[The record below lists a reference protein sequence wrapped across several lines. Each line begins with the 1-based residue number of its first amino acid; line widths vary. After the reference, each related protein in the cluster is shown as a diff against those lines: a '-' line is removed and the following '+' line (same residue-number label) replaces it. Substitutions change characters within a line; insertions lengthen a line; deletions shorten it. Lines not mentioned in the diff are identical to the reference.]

1 MSNILHNGVSNVKR
15 IFNDDQTTYRCITL
29 ISSFSFAEDI
39 IGLWQSIDDKTG
51 APKALVEIRKEAD
64 NTYAGKVV
72 KLTPRAGYTPKETC
86 VDCPAP
92 YTNKPIIG
100 LDVVT
105 GLKSTDGLNYTS
117 GRILDPNTGKL
128 YSMKAKLSSNG
139 KRLHL
144 RGYLGVSAL
153 GRNQIWIRAE

>member
-1 MSNILHNGVSNVKR
+1 MMTK
-15 IFNDDQTTYRCITL
+15 QL
-29 ISSFSFAEDI
+29 IGALLLSAVSSFSFAEDI

-86 VDCPAP
+86 VNCPPP

-128 YSMKAKLSSNG
+128 YSLKAKLSSNG

-144 RGYLGVSAL
+144 RGYLGISAL

>member
-1 MSNILHNGVSNVKR
+1 MMAKQLIGVLLLSAV
-15 IFNDDQTTYRCITL
+15 
-29 ISSFSFAEDI
+29 SSFSFAEDI

-128 YSMKAKLSSNG
+128 YSLKAKLSSNG

-144 RGYLGVSAL
+144 RGYLGISAL
-153 GRNQIWIRAE
+153 GRNQIWIRVN

>member
-1 MSNILHNGVSNVKR
+1 MMKGKQFIGAFLLSAV
-15 IFNDDQTTYRCITL
+15 
-29 ISSFSFAEDI
+29 SSFSFAEDI

-86 VDCPAP
+86 VDCPPP

-144 RGYLGVSAL
+144 RGYLGISAL
-153 GRNQIWIRAE
+153 GRNQIWIRVN

>member
-1 MSNILHNGVSNVKR
+1 MMTK
-15 IFNDDQTTYRCITL
+15 QL
-29 ISSFSFAEDI
+29 IGALLLSAVSSFSFAEDI

-86 VDCPAP
+86 VDCPPP

-128 YSMKAKLSSNG
+128 YSLKAKLSSNG

-144 RGYLGVSAL
+144 RGYLGISAL
-153 GRNQIWIRAE
+153 GRNQIWIRVN

>member
-1 MSNILHNGVSNVKR
+1 MMTK
-15 IFNDDQTTYRCITL
+15 QL
-29 ISSFSFAEDI
+29 IGALLLSAVSSFSFAEDI

-86 VDCPAP
+86 VNCPPP

-105 GLKSTDGLNYTS
+105 GLKSTDGFNYTS

>member
-1 MSNILHNGVSNVKR
+1 MMTK
-15 IFNDDQTTYRCITL
+15 QL
-29 ISSFSFAEDI
+29 IGALLLSAVSSFSFAEDI

-86 VDCPAP
+86 VNCPPP

-105 GLKSTDGLNYTS
+105 GLKSTDGFNYTS

-139 KRLHL
+139 RRLHL

>member
-86 VDCPAP
+86 VDCPPP

-128 YSMKAKLSSNG
+128 YSLKAKLSSNG

-144 RGYLGVSAL
+144 RGYLGISAL
-153 GRNQIWIRAE
+153 GRNQIWIRVN

>member
-1 MSNILHNGVSNVKR
+1 MYSKL
-15 IFNDDQTTYRCITL
+15 ITFFVL
-29 ISSFSFAEDI
+29 FGLGQLTFAQDI
-39 IGLWQSIDDKTG
+39 TGIWQSIDDVTG
-51 APKALVEIRKEAD
+51 APKGQVEITQEAD
-64 NTYAGKVV
+64 GTYTGKIIKV
-72 KLTPRAGYTPKETC
+72 TPRAGYTPKETC
-86 VDCPAP
+86 VNCPPP

-128 YSMKAKLSSNG
+128 YSMKAKLSANG

-153 GRNQIWIRAE
+153 GRNQIWIRVN

>member
-1 MSNILHNGVSNVKR
+1 MMKGKQFIGAFLLSAV
-15 IFNDDQTTYRCITL
+15 
-29 ISSFSFAEDI
+29 SSFSFAEDI
-39 IGLWQSIDDKTG
+39 TGLWQSIDDKTG

-72 KLTPRAGYTPKETC
+72 KLTPRAGYTPKEIC

-144 RGYLGVSAL
+144 RGYLGISAL
-153 GRNQIWIRAE
+153 GRNQIWIRVN

>member
-1 MSNILHNGVSNVKR
+1 MMSK
-15 IFNDDQTTYRCITL
+15 QL
-29 ISSFSFAEDI
+29 ISALLLSAMTSLAFANDI
-39 IGLWQSIDDKTG
+39 TGLWQTIDDKTG
-51 APKALVEIRKEAD
+51 APKGQVEIRQEA
-64 NTYAGKVV
+64 NGTYVGKIV
-72 KLTPRAGYTPKETC
+72 KITPRLGYTPKEIC

-144 RGYLGVSAL
+144 RGYLGISAL

>member
-1 MSNILHNGVSNVKR
+1 MMKGKQFIGAFLLSAV
-15 IFNDDQTTYRCITL
+15 
-29 ISSFSFAEDI
+29 SSFSFAEDI
-39 IGLWQSIDDKTG
+39 IGLWQTIDDKTG

-86 VDCPAP
+86 VDCPPP

-100 LDVVT
+100 MDVVT
-105 GLKSTDGLNYTS
+105 GLKYKDGLNYTS

-144 RGYLGVSAL
+144 RGYLGISAL
-153 GRNQIWIRAE
+153 GRNQIWIRVN

>member
-72 KLTPRAGYTPKETC
+72 KLTPRAGYTPNETC
-86 VDCPAP
+86 VDCPPP

-128 YSMKAKLSSNG
+128 YSLKAKLSSNG

-144 RGYLGVSAL
+144 RGYLGISAL
-153 GRNQIWIRAE
+153 GRNQIWIRVN

>member
-86 VDCPAP
+86 VNCPPP

-144 RGYLGVSAL
+144 RGYLGISAL

>member
-1 MSNILHNGVSNVKR
+1 MMKGKQFIGAFLLSAV
-15 IFNDDQTTYRCITL
+15 
-29 ISSFSFAEDI
+29 SSFSFAEGI
-39 IGLWQSIDDKTG
+39 IGLWQTIDDKTG
-51 APKALVEIRKEAD
+51 APKGQVEIRKDA
-64 NTYAGKVV
+64 NGNYVGKIV
-72 KLTPRAGYTPKETC
+72 KITPRVGYTPKEIC

-105 GLKSTDGLNYTS
+105 GLKSTDGFNYTS

-144 RGYLGVSAL
+144 RGYLGISAL
-153 GRNQIWIRAE
+153 GRNQIWIRVN

>member
-1 MSNILHNGVSNVKR
+1 MMAKQLIGVLLLSAV
-15 IFNDDQTTYRCITL
+15 
-29 ISSFSFAEDI
+29 SSFSFAEDI

-64 NTYAGKVV
+64 NTYAGKVI

-86 VDCPAP
+86 VDCPPP

-100 LDVVT
+100 MDVVT
-105 GLKSTDGLNYTS
+105 GLKYKDGLNYTS

-144 RGYLGVSAL
+144 RGYLGISAL
-153 GRNQIWIRAE
+153 GRNQIWIRVN

>member
-1 MSNILHNGVSNVKR
+1 MMKGKQFIGAFLLSAV
-15 IFNDDQTTYRCITL
+15 
-29 ISSFSFAEDI
+29 SSFSFAEDI

-86 VDCPAP
+86 VDCPPP

-105 GLKSTDGLNYTS
+105 GLKSTDGFNYTS

-153 GRNQIWIRAE
+153 GRNQIWIRVK

>member
-1 MSNILHNGVSNVKR
+1 MMKGKQFIGALLLSAV
-15 IFNDDQTTYRCITL
+15 
-29 ISSFSFAEDI
+29 SSFSFAEDI

-86 VDCPAP
+86 VDCPPP

-128 YSMKAKLSSNG
+128 YSLKAKLSSNG

-144 RGYLGVSAL
+144 RGYLGISAL
-153 GRNQIWIRAE
+153 GRNQIWIRVN

>member
-1 MSNILHNGVSNVKR
+1 MMAK
-15 IFNDDQTTYRCITL
+15 QL
-29 ISSFSFAEDI
+29 IGALLLSAVSSFSFAEDI

-128 YSMKAKLSSNG
+128 YSLKAKLSSNG

-144 RGYLGVSAL
+144 RGYLGISAL

>member
-1 MSNILHNGVSNVKR
+1 MMAK
-15 IFNDDQTTYRCITL
+15 QL
-29 ISSFSFAEDI
+29 IGALLLSAVSSFSFAEDI

-86 VDCPAP
+86 VDCPPP

-144 RGYLGVSAL
+144 RGYLGISAL
-153 GRNQIWIRAE
+153 GRNQIWIRVN

>member
-1 MSNILHNGVSNVKR
+1 MMAKQLIGVLLLSAV
-15 IFNDDQTTYRCITL
+15 
-29 ISSFSFAEDI
+29 SSFSFAEDI
-39 IGLWQSIDDKTG
+39 TGLWQSIDDKTG

-117 GRILDPNTGKL
+117 GRILDPNTGKV
-128 YSMKAKLSSNG
+128 YNMKAKLSSNG
-139 KRLHL
+139 KRLTL
-144 RGYLGVSAL
+144 RGYVGVSAL
-153 GRNQIWIRAE
+153 GRTQTWIRAE